1 MRLGPRP
8 AGRPWTPADDAQLL
22 ALVDSKMDNAS
33 IARKMQR
40 TVDAIA
46 KRKSHLQQP
55 APPPLLDMDV
65 PRHPERQFM
74 QHLRAGGWLKA
85 ATLPSSPKLIERL
98 LNKAWIERCGTGKD
112 LAYRITDKG
121 LAAKKA
127 PVRT

>member
-1 MRLGPRP
+1 MTLGRS
-8 AGRPWTPADDAQLL
+8 ASRPWTPADDAQLL
-22 ALVDSKMDNAS
+22 ALLASGLDGPS
-33 IARKMQR
+33 IAGKLQR
-40 TVDAIA
+40 SVHAIA
-46 KRKSHLQQP
+46 NRKSNLKQQ
-55 APPPLLDMDV
+55 APLLDTDV

-85 ATLPSSPKLIERL
+85 ATLPSGPKLIESL
-98 LNKAWIERCGTGKD
+98 FNKGWIERRGTGKD